1 MTREN
6 NRSVVA
12 GGNVAI
18 NDIIYRAFHRYFPE
32 NGEETE
38 MEFLSFAREGTTTD
52 RPRGG
57 DEKKKKKTKEHS
69 RRTLVRDHRSI
80 VEKKNQRISR
90 DKRFSLLL
98 LKNERIDPLKE
109 GVFSLLLFNGSEFM
123 DETSYFS
130 GPFPAAD
137 ERLRNGSPV
146 RHGEA
151 LMHSLLERLF
161 LFFSFLSF
169 SFPFDS
175 NAD

>member
-1 MTREN
+1 M
-6 NRSVVA
+6 

-38 MEFLSFAREGTTTD
+38 MVEFSRSLGKGQ
-52 RPRGG
+52 RPIVQ
-57 DEKKKKKTKEHS
+57 EEATKKKNKKTQS
-69 RRTLVRDHRSI
+69 TDVGARSSI
-80 VEKKNQRISR
+80 DRGKKNQRISR
-90 DKRFSLLL
+90 EKRFSLLL

-109 GVFSLLLFNGSEFM
+109 SVFSLLLFNGSEFM

>member
-80 VEKKNQRISR
+80 VEKKKPTNIERQTFLASSFEKRTNRSSKGGCLLFVIIQRIGIYGRNELLQRTISCR
-90 DKRFSLLL
+90 GRTVTQRQPGASWRGSHALAPRAVISL
-98 LKNERIDPLKE
+98 
-109 GVFSLLLFNGSEFM
+109 F
-123 DETSYFS
+123 
-130 GPFPAAD
+130 
-137 ERLRNGSPV
+137 
-146 RHGEA
+146 
-151 LMHSLLERLF
+151 
-161 LFFSFLSF
+161 FFSFFLVSLRLER
-169 SFPFDS
+169 
-175 NAD
+175 